1 MNSNKIAFAEAINTA
16 TIQAM
21 ELEKNVFVFGIGV
34 DKQGNIFGTT
44 KNIKEKFGSDRIF
57 DTPSSEQAL
66 TALAAGAANAY
77 LRSLPYHNGKVG
89 VIGFC
94 SGGRQTYLVSC
105 RLDGFDAAVDC
116 WGGGVTATG
125 DDLTER
131 QPVAPADYTSDM
143 KCPILGLFGNEDARP
158 SPADVDATEALL
170 KSNNKVYEFHRYDNA
185 GHGFFAVDRP
195 SYRQEAAVE
204 GWSEVFK
211 WYGKYLA

>member
-1 MNSNKIAFAEAINTA
+1 M
-16 TIQAM
+16 
-21 ELEKNVFVFGIGV
+21 
-34 DKQGNIFGTT
+34 
-44 KNIKEKFGSDRIF
+44 
-57 DTPSSEQAL
+57 
-66 TALAAGAANAY
+66 
-77 LRSLPYHNGKVG
+77 
-89 VIGFC
+89 
-94 SGGRQTYLVSC
+94 
-105 RLDGFDAAVDC
+105 DC

-125 DDLTER
+125 DELTER